1 METFQILEQGE
12 LIKDNNNVNP
22 IVTFSSL
29 KNSNSVNRFKIKL
42 ACHNKKIKKKRFKI
56 NNRYKLYIYFH

>member
-1 METFQILEQGE
+1 METFQILDGE

-29 KNSNSVNRFKIKL
+29 KNSNSVNRFKIKTKL
-42 ACHNKKIKKKRFKI
+42 VIIKK
-56 NNRYKLYIYFH
+56 